1 MDKINLQLDSL
12 GWKKVFYNDQFFL
25 VSQTLPIKVET
36 DLVSL
41 YISEYFGSEAI
52 YINHIKAEEVLKL
65 AIIDKCTNINI
76 DDITV
81 NDIIMSGL
89 WEVIQTELPFYY
101 ELRNIIEC
109 VVDRIE
115 KEIATQRS
123 INGTLE
129 RIELA
134 IREFLG
140 NISELDLSVDGIKE
154 ILSAL
159 GKEQEEIDRII
170 DPSKL
175 N

>member
-12 GWKKVFYNDQFFL
+12 GWKKVIYNEQFFL

-41 YISEYFGSEAI
+41 YISEYFGNEAI

-89 WEVIQTELPFYY
+89 WDVIQKELPFYY
-101 ELRNIIEC
+101 ELRNIVEC

-134 IREFLG
+134 IKEFLN
-140 NISELDLSVDGIKE
+140 NISEIDLSVDGIKE

-159 GKEQEEIDRII
+159 GKEQEEIDKII

>member
-12 GWKKVFYNDQFFL
+12 AWKQVFYNEQSFF
-25 VSQTLPIKVET
+25 VSQALPIKIET

-52 YINHIKAEEVLKL
+52 YINYIKAEEVLKL

-76 DDITV
+76 DNIMV
-81 NDIIMSGL
+81 NDIVMSGL
-89 WEVIQTELPFYY
+89 WDTIQTEIPFYY
-101 ELRNIIEC
+101 KLRRTIER

-129 RIELA
+129 RIELM
-134 IREFLG
+134 IKEFLS
-140 NISELDLSVDGIKE
+140 NISELDLSVEGIKE

-159 GKEQEEIDRII
+159 GKEQEDIDKII
-170 DPSKL
+170 NPSKL